1 MKKILAIAL
10 LALVATTAAANPRC
24 CYDGGHNYNGGH
36 GHGGHNYNGG
46 RWVAPFIIGAIVADV
61 VIESRRPTVIM
72 QSPVIADPSIVY
84 INGIMYSRQIVFNN
98 GVYQEILVQVYTV
111 NGNYGR

>member
-10 LALVATTAAANPRC
+10 LTLIATTAAANPRC
-24 CYDGGHNYNGGH
+24 CYDG